1 MILAAQI
8 GTENGVEWWQVVAS
22 LALVAVAVGLSVWR
36 DVGVERSIL
45 WATLRAAIQLVAVGV
60 LLGGI
65 FESSLAD
72 AWAWLW
78 VGAMVG
84 IAAYV
89 TGGRVAWLKPLRWI
103 ALVAI
108 GLATGAALLLV
119 FALRV
124 FPLEPVTIVVT
135 AGITIG
141 NTLPGTVLGARQLDD
156 YLRDRGG
163 EIEALH
169 ALGFYQRGSSRFMVP
184 QVAGTAL
191 IPQIERTKVVGL
203 IALPGA
209 MTGLLLAGVDPI
221 DAVLVQLIIMY
232 VILGSVAVSVLAVVT
247 LGSRLAFTDDMRLR
261 QLTAG

>member
-1 MILAAQI
+1 MIAALQL
-8 GTENGVEWWQVVAS
+8 GTDQGVEWWQAVAS
-22 LALVAVAVGLSVWR
+22 LALIAVAVGLSLWR
-36 DVGVERSIL
+36 RVGVERSIL
-45 WATLRAAIQLVAVGV
+45 VASGRAAIQLLAVGV
-60 LLGGI
+60 LLGFI
-65 FESSLAD
+65 FESSVAEV
-72 AWAWLW
+72 WAWLW
-78 VGAMVG
+78 VGAMVV
-84 IAAYV
+84 IAAFV
-89 TGGRVAWLKPLRWI
+89 TGNRVAWLRPLRWI
-103 ALVAI
+103 ALIAI

-156 YLRDRGG
+156 YLRTSSG
-163 EIEALH
+163 EIEGLL
-169 ALGFYQRGSSRFMVP
+169 ALGFDRTGATRFLVP
-184 QVAGTAL
+184 QVARTAL

-247 LGSRLAFTDDMRLR
+247 LGSRLVFTDDLRLR